1 MLLSLNQI
9 NHLKTNQSLFMKAL
23 KLLILSLLFVA
34 GQQAFGQNILVNN
47 NSMSNMNITFNFAA
61 PCPSVAT
68 GTAGMSSSINPYS
81 PGCPLLSITINFIDN
96 TCLPPAPVNVTVPVT
111 GLPFMYSY
119 TKCDGTIVNFH
130 LHFNGIDYILD
141 IPC

>member
-1 MLLSLNQI
+1 
-9 NHLKTNQSLFMKAL
+9 MKAL

-34 GQQAFGQNILVNN
+34 GQQAFGQNIIVNN

-68 GTAGMSSSINPYS
+68 STASMSSSSNPYK
-81 PGCPLLSITINFIDN
+81 PACTLLSITINFIDN
-96 TCLPPAPVNVTVPVT
+96 SCHPPVLVSVTVPVT
-111 GLPFMYSY
+111 GYPMMYSY
-119 TKCDGTIVNFH
+119 TKCDGTILNFI
-130 LHFNGIDYILD
+130 LHYNGIDYMLD